1 MNFYNRKFDSKKQI
15 LSVFILILFIIMI
28 WTLLFKKFE
37 WLSFFDSLYFT
48 IITFATIWYGDIT
61 PVTQWWK
68 IVAMIYGLLGVPLFV
83 GIISVIMELKI
94 ITSLKNYSKKTNDK
108 NNKIYNEIISEEEQL
123 KQIKKEIKIIEKK
136 LNKK

>member
-1 MNFYNRKFDSKKQI
+1 
-15 LSVFILILFIIMI
+15 
-28 WTLLFKKFE
+28 
-37 WLSFFDSLYFT
+37 
-48 IITFATIWYGDIT
+48 
-61 PVTQWWK
+61 
-68 IVAMIYGLLGVPLFV
+68 MIYGLLGVPLFV